1 MLLPLMLLLA
11 AAGVSA
17 QPVTINDLTCPTNNV
32 ETLEP
37 NTNLNEHKTPGST
50 YLLKPGTYYIR
61 DEIYLGDGE
70 ALCYVGTGNSRE
82 EVVVSLTGIDLS
94 YNPFLLQKGSL
105 GLKNLVVDGS
115 GATGNIPINLAAA
128 VLSATDITLKN
139 INAAQ
144 AIGVDFATSKVAVSN
159 AQFKA

>member
-1 MLLPLMLLLA
+1 MPLCAGIAKTQVVFLSALQELSCMPLTRLHCSVAMLLPLMLLLA

-82 EVVVSLTGIDLS
+82 GVVVSLTGIDLS
-94 YNPFLLQKGSL
+94 YTPFLLQKRQPWPEKPG
-105 GLKNLVVDGS
+105 GRW
-115 GATGNIPINLAAA
+115 
-128 VLSATDITLKN
+128 
-139 INAAQ
+139 Q
-144 AIGVDFATSKVAVSN
+144 WRYW
-159 AQFKA
+159 